1 MAAKKKK
8 APQKKKKSLSGKK
21 ATPRAKAKS
30 PARPRLVKRPP
41 ASPRPRK
48 KLVRRTVVVLENKE
62 GLALAQTIAGIAL
75 DKKALQ
81 VTILDVRQRA
91 SSVGYD
97 YVVIASGDS
106 DRQLWAIS
114 EAVRE
119 VVKPT
124 GRRPSSVEASPD
136 WVLLNYDDVV
146 AHLFTVEKRDIYD
159 LEGLWTDAPR
169 VEVGSR

>member
-8 APQKKKKSLSGKK
+8 APLKKKSPSGKK
-21 ATPRAKAKS
+21 ASPRAKASKV
-30 PARPRLVKRPP
+30 ARPRLIKRPP

-48 KLVRRTVVVLENKE
+48 KVVRRTIPVLENKE
-62 GLALAQTIAGIAL
+62 GLALAQTIAKIAL

-124 GRRPSSVEASPD
+124 GRRPSSVESSPD

-146 AHLFTVEKRDIYD
+146 AHLFTAEKRDIYD

-169 VEVGSR
+169 VEVGGR